1 MVLPYLVQK
10 ELKQILRNRLLPI
23 IFVILPLALMNVLPR
38 IATQEARGI
47 RFVVV
52 DADHSPSSQRL
63 AQRLDASQYLERVL
77 PTSAG
82 GSTPAFVSHKEA
94 MRLIDSGE
102 ADAIVEFAR
111 GYEKALM
118 TGTDEKMMH
127 VSVNAVNGM
136 KGSMAAMYITQIA
149 ASVPSEVSI
158 SSSGA
163 QEAVGVAP
171 SLRFLYNPTLEYKIF
186 MIPAI
191 FALILILIVGFL
203 PALNIVGEKERG
215 TMEQINVSPI
225 GKMTFILSKV
235 IPYIIIG
242 LLMTLEALVAARA
255 IHGIAPVGSVV
266 TLMIFV
272 VMFCML
278 AASIGLI
285 ISNYSSTLQQAALTM
300 FFFLVIFILMSGLL
314 TPIASMPRWAQIVT
328 YLNPVRYIIAA
339 LRDVFIKGAGFADLL
354 PQFIPLTLYVA
365 AAWTWA
371 IKSYRKNA

>member
-38 IATQEARGI
+38 IATQEVRGI

>member
-38 IATQEARGI
+38 IATQEVRGI

-63 AQRLDASQYLERVL
+63 AQRLDASHYLERVF
-77 PTSAG
+77 PTTAD

-118 TGTDEKMMH
+118 TRTDETMMH

-242 LLMTLEALVAARA
+242 LLMTLEALVATRA

-371 IKSYRKNA
+371 IKSYKKSE

>member
-10 ELKQILRNRLLPI
+10 ELKQILRNRLLPV

-38 IATQEARGI
+38 IATQEVRGI

-63 AQRLDASQYLERVL
+63 AQRLDASHYLERVF
-77 PTSAG
+77 PTTAD

-118 TGTDEKMMH
+118 TGTDETIMH

-158 SSSGA
+158 SPSGA
-163 QEAVGVAP
+163 LEAVGVAP

-242 LLMTLEALVAARA
+242 LLMTIEALVAARA
-255 IHGIAPVGSVV
+255 IHGITPVGSVV

-371 IKSYRKNA
+371 IKSYKKSE

>member
-38 IATQEARGI
+38 IATQEVRGI

-63 AQRLDASQYLERVL
+63 AQRLDASHYLERVF
-77 PTSAG
+77 PTTAD

-118 TGTDEKMMH
+118 TGTDETMMH

-235 IPYIIIG
+235 IPYILIG
-242 LLMTLEALVAARA
+242 LLMTIEALVAARA
-255 IHGIAPVGSVV
+255 IHGIAPVGSVI
-266 TLMIFV
+266 TLMLFV

-328 YLNPVRYIIAA
+328 YLNPLRYIIAA

-371 IKSYRKNA
+371 IKSYKKSE

>member
-38 IATQEARGI
+38 IATQEVRGI

-63 AQRLDASQYLERVL
+63 AQRLDASHYLERVI
-77 PTSAG
+77 PTTAD

-102 ADAIVEFAR
+102 ADAIVEFAQ

-118 TGTDEKMMH
+118 TGTDETMIH

>member
-38 IATQEARGI
+38 IATQEVRGI

-63 AQRLDASQYLERVL
+63 AQRLDASHYLERVF
-77 PTSAG
+77 PTTAD

-118 TGTDEKMMH
+118 TGTDETMMH

-272 VMFCML
+272 VLFCML

-371 IKSYRKNA
+371 IKSYKKSE

>member
-38 IATQEARGI
+38 IATQEVRGI

-63 AQRLDASQYLERVL
+63 GQRLDASHYLERVF
-77 PTSAG
+77 PTTAD

-111 GYEKALM
+111 GYEKTLM
-118 TGTDEKMMH
+118 TGTDETMMH

-314 TPIASMPRWAQIVT
+314 TPIASMPHWAQVIT
-328 YLNPVRYIIAA
+328 LFNPIRYIIAA
-339 LRDVFIKGAGFADLL
+339 LRDVFIKGASFTDLL
-354 PQFIPLTLYVA
+354 SQFIPLSLYAV

-371 IKSYRKNA
+371 IKSYKKQ

>member
-23 IFVILPLALMNVLPR
+23 IFVLLPLALMNVLPR
-38 IATQEARGI
+38 IATQEVRGI

-77 PTSAG
+77 PTKADGSA
-82 GSTPAFVSHKEA
+82 PASVSHKEA

-118 TGTDEKMMH
+118 TGTDETMMH

-371 IKSYRKNA
+371 IKSYKKSE